1 MCLVRFLSCGV
12 CVYCWRNL
20 IGHMHAALVWS
31 AFLENLRPS
40 PLAHGKGIIRF
51 WDRGPWFRASSPH
64 WKNRCEALSSVLLL
78 ALVFTLVYR
87 QVPGGSRRTAALAL
101 HIRPTLDSCEPT
113 CYILQKQFGTW
124 NKFDTSMFGTWNGHW
139 CNFTLG
145 CVRLRRPVWHSTC
158 TASKHQHD

>member
-1 MCLVRFLSCGV
+1 MSQTGTWKKMCLVRFLSCGV

-113 CYILQKQFGTW
+113 CYILQKQF
-124 NKFDTSMFGTWNGHW
+124 D
-139 CNFTLG
+139 
-145 CVRLRRPVWHSTC
+145 RRPSLPGSERILFQC
-158 TASKHQHD
+158 KHCYCICLVACDR